1 MKRAST
7 VAAALTLTG
16 ALTVFLVPAAAAQ
29 DPPGFVGSVTF
40 ANEYVLRGVSQSDEE
55 PVVQGNIDFVAG
67 GFYIGAWGSVIEITE
82 LTGSDSPA
90 ELDVYLGYVWEWDS
104 GWSFELGA
112 IHYDYPRDEFLDY
125 EEGYVAIGYKVF
137 KLKYY
142 YSDDFLG
149 LGGAGHYLDGT
160 LEFPLGASGFALTL
174 HGGINSFDE
183 EVPILDYTDYKGGL
197 SYTWNNFTLD
207 VSYTDTDENQFGH
220 LDDGRVIGSV
230 ILSL

>member
-1 MKRAST
+1 MRTASMA
-7 VAAALTLTG
+7 AAALTLTG
-16 ALTVFLVPAAAAQ
+16 ALAGALVPAAAAQ